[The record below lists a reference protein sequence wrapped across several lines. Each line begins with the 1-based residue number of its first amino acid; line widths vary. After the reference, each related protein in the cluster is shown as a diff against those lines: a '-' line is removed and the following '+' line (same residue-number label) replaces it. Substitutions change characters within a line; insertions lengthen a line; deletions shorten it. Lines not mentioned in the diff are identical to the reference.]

1 MGLNEVRRH
10 EDKSGDDMFED
21 LAELLSDHGYS
32 GAYQPAMRYPSQGV
46 RIYIYIYVCAMPYC
60 ISLENCCCV
69 HLLVSRSKKAL
80 LSSRSCTCC
89 AVI

>member
-46 RIYIYIYVCAMPYC
+46 RIYIYICMR
-60 ISLENCCCV
+60 
-69 HLLVSRSKKAL
+69 HAL
-80 LSSRSCTCC
+80 LYIFGELLLRSP
-89 AVI
+89 VGI